1 MRSMIIHEMDSGY
14 VRYSEQLGFKKST
27 SMSYAKRNAILPQ
40 FTGLNL
46 YFNAL
51 IGETAILEMI
61 FGWPG
66 VGRTMFDAVFSLD
79 YPLIFGVF
87 IVILVIVI
95 LGNFLIDTLYGFL
108 DPRIR
113 AGGKR

>member
-1 MRSMIIHEMDSGY
+1 
-14 VRYSEQLGFKKST
+14 
-27 SMSYAKRNAILPQ
+27 
-40 FTGLNL
+40 L

-51 IGETAILEMI
+51 LGETAILEII

-66 VGRTMFDAVFSLD
+66 IGRTMFDAVFSLD
-79 YPLIFGVF
+79 YTLIFGVF
-87 IVILVIVI
+87 IVIMIIVI
-95 LGNFLIDTLYGFL
+95 FGNFLIDVLYGFI